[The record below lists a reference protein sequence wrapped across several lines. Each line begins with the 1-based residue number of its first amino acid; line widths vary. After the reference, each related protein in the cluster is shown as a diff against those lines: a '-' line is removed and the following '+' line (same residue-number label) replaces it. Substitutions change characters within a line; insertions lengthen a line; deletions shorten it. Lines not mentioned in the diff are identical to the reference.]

1 MKVSDAEQEVKPSKR
16 LFLKLHISGKELMF
30 LYDTE
35 SQFFIITREDYERL
49 SAKPTLQQV
58 EKSGLRVDGSKFYI

>member
-1 MKVSDAEQEVKPSKR
+1 MKLD
-16 LFLKLHISGKELMF
+16 ISGKELMF

-49 SAKPTLQQV
+49 SANPPLQQV
-58 EKSGLRVDGSKFYI
+58 EKSGLGVDGSKFYIWC